1 VCMFRKILVAIDGS
15 EPADHALDVAIDEA
29 EVRNAEVHVV
39 YVVESGLFSS
49 LPMDNTLEIIYSVLQ
64 KEGEEI
70 LESARKKA
78 DAKRVLLTTHLR
90 QGHAGSQIVSLAK
103 DLGVDLIVLGSY
115 GKSGVDRLLLGSV
128 TDYVVQN
135 SPITTMVVRS

>member
-1 VCMFRKILVAIDGS
+1 MFRKILVAIDGS
-15 EPADHALDVAIDEA
+15 EPANRALEAAIEEA
-29 EVRNAEVHVV
+29 SVWNAKVHVV

-49 LPMDNTLEIIYSVLQ
+49 LPMDNTLEVIYSVLQ

-78 DAKRVLLTTHLR
+78 DAAGISLTTHLR
-90 QGHAGSQIVSLAK
+90 QGHAGSQIVSLAEE
-103 DLGVDLIVLGSY
+103 LGIDLIVLGSY

-135 SPITTMVVRS
+135 SPITTTVVRT

>member
-1 VCMFRKILVAIDGS
+1 MFRKILVGLDGS
-15 EPADHALDVAIDEA
+15 EPANRALEAAISEA
-29 EVRNAEVHVV
+29 GVWNAEVHVV

-70 LESARKKA
+70 LLSARKKA
-78 DAKRVLLTTHLR
+78 EAAGVPITTHLR
-90 QGHAGSQIVSLAK
+90 QGHAGSEIIALAGE
-103 DLGVDLIVLGSY
+103 LGVDLILLGSY
-115 GKSGVDRLLLGSV
+115 GKSGVDRLLLGSG

-135 SPITTMVVRS
+135 SPVTTTVVRS

>member
-1 VCMFRKILVAIDGS
+1 MFRKILVAIDGS
-15 EPADHALDVAIDEA
+15 EPASHALDAALDEA
-29 EVRNAEVHVV
+29 RVRNAEVHVV
-39 YVVESGLFSS
+39 YVIESGLFSS

-70 LESARKKA
+70 LESAKKRA
-78 DAKRVLLTTHLR
+78 GTKNIPLTTHLL
-90 QGHAGSQIVSLAK
+90 QGHAGSRIASLAEE
-103 DLGVDLIVLGSY
+103 LGVDLIVLGSY

-135 SPITTMVVRS
+135 SPVTTLVVRS

>member
-1 VCMFRKILVAIDGS
+1 MFRKILVAMDGS
-15 EPADHALDVAIDEA
+15 KPADRAFETALGEA
-29 EVRNAEVHVV
+29 RVWKAEIHVV

-64 KEGEEI
+64 KEGEDV
-70 LESARKKA
+70 LEAARKEA
-78 DAKRVLLTTHLR
+78 DAAGVPFTAHLQ
-90 QGHAGSQIVSLAK
+90 QGHAGSQIVSLAE
-103 DLGVDLIVLGSY
+103 DLGADLIVLGSY

-135 SPITTMVVRS
+135 SPVTTTVVRS

>member
-1 VCMFRKILVAIDGS
+1 MFRKILVAIDGS
-15 EPADHALDVAIDEA
+15 EPANRAFEEAIGEA
-29 EVRNAEVHVV
+29 RVWKAEIHVV

-64 KEGEEI
+64 KEGEDI
-70 LESARKKA
+70 LAAARKKGEAA
-78 DAKRVLLTTHLR
+78 DVTVTTHLR
-90 QGHAGSQIVSLAK
+90 QGHAGSQIVALAEE
-103 DLGVDLIVLGSY
+103 LGADQIVLGSY

-135 SPITTMVVRS
+135 SPITTTVVRS

>member
-1 VCMFRKILVAIDGS
+1 MFRKILVAIDGS
-15 EPADHALDVAIDEA
+15 EPANHALEAAIGEA
-29 EVRNAEVHVV
+29 ETGNAEIHVI

-70 LESARKKA
+70 LESARVKA
-78 DAKRVLLTTHLR
+78 DAAGVPFTPHLR
-90 QGHAGSQIVSLAK
+90 QGHAGSQIISLAEE
-103 DLGVDLIVLGSY
+103 LGVDRIILGSH

-128 TDYVVQN
+128 TDYVVRN
-135 SPITTMVVRS
+135 SPITTTVVRS

>member
-1 VCMFRKILVAIDGS
+1 MFHKILVAIDGS
-15 EPADHALDVAIDEA
+15 ESARRALDKAIDEA
-29 EVRNAEVHVV
+29 DVWNAEVHVV

-64 KEGEEI
+64 QEGEEI

-78 DAKRVLLTTHLR
+78 EAVDVPFTTHLR
-90 QGHAGSQIVSLAK
+90 QGHAGSQITALAEELGA
-103 DLGVDLIVLGSY
+103 DLVLLGSY

-128 TDYVVQN
+128 TDYVVRN
-135 SPITTMVVRS
+135 SSITTMVVRS

>member
-1 VCMFRKILVAIDGS
+1 MFRKILVAMDGS
-15 EPADHALDVAIDEA
+15 EPANRAFETALGEA
-29 EVRNAEVHVV
+29 GVWKAEVHVV

-64 KEGEEI
+64 KEGEDV
-70 LESARKKA
+70 LEAARKKA
-78 DAKRVLLTTHLR
+78 DAAGVSLVTHLR
-90 QGHAGSQIVSLAK
+90 QGHAGSQIISLAEE
-103 DLGVDLIVLGSY
+103 LGADLILLGSY

-135 SPITTMVVRS
+135 SPITTTVVRS

>member
-1 VCMFRKILVAIDGS
+1 MFRKILVAIDGS
-15 EPADHALDVAIDEA
+15 EPANRAFETALGEA
-29 EVRNAEVHVV
+29 SVWKAEVHVV

-64 KEGEEI
+64 KEGEDV
-70 LESARKKA
+70 LEMARKKA
-78 DAKRVLLTTHLR
+78 DAAGVSLTTHLR
-90 QGHAGSQIVSLAK
+90 QGHAGSQIISLAEE
-103 DLGVDLIVLGSY
+103 LGADLILLGSY

-135 SPITTMVVRS
+135 SPVTTTVVRS

>member
-1 VCMFRKILVAIDGS
+1 MFRKILVAIDGS
-15 EPADHALDVAIDEA
+15 EPADRAFETALGEA
-29 EVRNAEVHVV
+29 GVWKAEVHAV

-64 KEGEEI
+64 KEGEDV
-70 LESARKKA
+70 LETARKKA
-78 DAKRVLLTTHLR
+78 DAAGVSLTTHLR
-90 QGHAGSQIVSLAK
+90 QGHAGSQIVSLAEE
-103 DLGVDLIVLGSY
+103 LGIDLIVLGSY

-135 SPITTMVVRS
+135 SPITTTVVRS

>member
-1 VCMFRKILVAIDGS
+1 MFRKILVAIDGS
-15 EPADHALDVAIDEA
+15 EPANRALEEAFDEA
-29 EVRNAEVHVV
+29 GSRDTEVHVV

-64 KEGEEI
+64 KEGEDI

-78 DAKRVLLTTHLR
+78 DAAGVSLTTHLR
-90 QGHAGSQIVSLAK
+90 QGHAGSQIVSLAEE
-103 DLGVDLIVLGSY
+103 LGIDLILLGSH

-128 TDYVVQN
+128 TDYVVRN